1 MLMRVVVELHVLHAV
16 REVLLLDPV
25 AGVVVRVLVAD
36 AAVQLAAGL
45 VVGVLQVGWDREV
58 AGVLDLL
65 HGLEDRG
72 GAGVRLRCRGD
83 VGRGLGQDDLGFRH
97 ADTFHSQESVGR
109 NHRCH
114 GVCIAHVL
122 RGADHD
128 AAGDELDVLARGE
141 HAGQVVNGGVRVGA
155 AHGLDEGAHGVVV
168 VIAVLVVTHGALLD
182 ALGGDVDGDVNAA
195 VRVTVGGENRELD
208 GIERRAGVAVC
219 SIREEFTCVVVD
231 PGVEG
236 ADAFPRVREGTV
248 DEGRDVLAGERL
260 QLEDAGAGDQRAVDL
275 EVRVLG
281 GRADEDHG
289 AVLDEREEVVLLRL
303 VEAVDLVDEEDG
315 LPAVAAVVL
324 LRAGD
329 DLLEVLLSGDG
340 RVHLLEVGLRG
351 VRDDLR
357 EGRLAGARRAV
368 KDEGAELVGPDRAV
382 EQGARG
388 DDLLLADDFVEGLRA
403 HAGGQRRVGLL
414 LLLRHI
420 FK

>member
-1 MLMRVVVELHVLHAV
+1 MTMRVVVELHVLHAV

-25 AGVVVRVLVAD
+25 AREVVRVLVAD
-36 AAVQLAAGL
+36 AAVQLTAGL
-45 VVGVLQVGWDREV
+45 VVGVLQIGRDWEV
-58 AGVLDLL
+58 AGMLHLL

-72 GAGVRLRCRGD
+72 GAGVRLRCGGD

-97 ADTFHSQESVGR
+97 ADTFHGQEGVGR
-109 NHRCH
+109 NHCRH

-128 AAGDELDVLARGE
+128 AAGDELDVFAGGE
-141 HAGQVVNGGVRVGA
+141 HAGQVVDGGVRVGA

-168 VIAVLVVTHGALLD
+168 VIAVLIVAHGALLD
-182 ALGGDVDGDVNAA
+182 ALGGDVKGDVNAA
-195 VRVTVGGENRELD
+195 VRVAVGGEDRELD
-208 GIERRAGVAVC
+208 GIQRRAGVAVC
-219 SIREEFTCVVVD
+219 GVGEELTCVVVD
-231 PGVEG
+231 PGMEG
-236 ADAFPRVREGTV
+236 ADALSRVREGAV
-248 DEGRDVLAGERL
+248 DEGRDVLAGEWL
-260 QLEDAGAGDQRAVDL
+260 QLEDAGAGDQCAVDL

-281 GRADEDHG
+281 GRADEDDG
-289 AVLDEREEVVLLRL
+289 AVLDEWEEVILLRL
-303 VEAVDLVDEEDG
+303 VKAVDLIDEEDG
-315 LPAVAAVVL
+315 LPAIAAVVL

-329 DLLEVLLSGDG
+329 DLLEVLLAGDG
-340 RVHLLEVGLRG
+340 GVHLLEVGLRG

-368 KDEGAELVGPDRAV
+368 KDEGAELVGPNRAV

-403 HAGGQRRVGLL
+403 HARGQRRVGLL

>member
-1 MLMRVVVELHVLHAV
+1 MTMRVVVELHVLHAV

-25 AGVVVRVLVAD
+25 AWEVVRVLVAD

-58 AGVLDLL
+58 AGVLYLL

-97 ADTFHSQESVGR
+97 ADTFHCQERVGR
-109 NHRCH
+109 NHCRH

-122 RGADHD
+122 RGTDHD
-128 AAGDELDVLARGE
+128 AAGDELDVFAGGE
-141 HAGQVVNGGVRVGA
+141 HAGQVVDGGVRVGA

-168 VIAVLVVTHGALLD
+168 VVTVLVVAHRALLD
-182 ALGGDVDGDVNAA
+182 ALGGDVEGDVNAA
-195 VRVTVGGENRELD
+195 VRVAVGGEDRELD
-208 GIERRAGVAVC
+208 GIQRRAGVAVC
-219 SIREEFTCVVVD
+219 SIGEELTCVVVD
-231 PGVEG
+231 PGMEG
-236 ADAFPRVREGTV
+236 ADALPRVREGAV
-248 DEGRDVLAGERL
+248 DEGRDVLAGKRL

-281 GRADEDHG
+281 GRADEDDG
-289 AVLDEREEVVLLRL
+289 AVLDEREEVILLRL

-315 LPAVAAVVL
+315 LPTVAAVVL

-329 DLLEVLLSGDG
+329 DLLEVLLAGDG
-340 RVHLLEVGLRG
+340 GVHLLEVGLRG

-357 EGRLAGARRAV
+357 EGRLAGTRRAV

-388 DDLLLADDFVEGLRA
+388 DDLLLADDVVEGLRA

-420 FK
+420 LK